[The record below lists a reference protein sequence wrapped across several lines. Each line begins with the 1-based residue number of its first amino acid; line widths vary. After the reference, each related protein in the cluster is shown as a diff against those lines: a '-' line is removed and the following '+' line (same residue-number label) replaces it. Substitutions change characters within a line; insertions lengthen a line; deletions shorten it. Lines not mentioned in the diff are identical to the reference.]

1 TQLVFFSQ
9 ATQLIAF
16 KEENP
21 EAPPPQCLEDIVVD
35 RNNDRDITITLRG
48 NEGSVSPFNQC
59 MAAAYTL
66 FAYYTAFNDTV
77 IKDVRHPIKV
87 ITSKV
92 EGRTSKTAQV
102 RAYKSRASKDV
113 KALFSGSD
121 ENLHP

>member
-1 TQLVFFSQ
+1 
-9 ATQLIAF
+9 
-16 KEENP
+16 
-21 EAPPPQCLEDIVVD
+21 
-35 RNNDRDITITLRG
+35 
-48 NEGSVSPFNQC
+48 C

-113 KALFSGSD
+113 KALFAGSD
-121 ENLHP
+121 ENLHSEAIEKEAGFIVAEINKRDAVGKIDGITFIQTLELLSKSYS